1 MLISCALFAGAT
13 HAWFSDRCSAQI
25 KLQSATFNVG
35 VEISPENGTSVT
47 STENGIY
54 VYNLSHGTYTVK
66 LTRVSEGTVGYCEI
80 TVGDVVYYSPN
91 LTEAGFSFDLTITL
105 PEGAEPV
112 SVTFTPVWS
121 DVTKVEGV
129 TTIDSETPIS
139 YSAVPQ
145 LNAMRAGSVEA
156 AGQGSGESDN
166 DTGDLQT
173 GTDNSAVDNSGSE
186 GEPTGNGNLPG
197 GEPTGSEPLDPE
209 TGETA
214 GVGDPTGEDTPG
226 SDTGNVLSGGE

>member
-1 MLISCALFAGAT
+1 MARISQKEENGAVHALSIQPMKHHDRWTIKRSTRSMLWGSALAMLISCALFAGAT

-35 VEISPENGTSVT
+35 VEISPVNGTSVT

-129 TTIDSETPIS
+129 DPIDSGKTIS
-139 YSAVPQ
+139 YSA
-145 LNAMRAGSVEA
+145 
-156 AGQGSGESDN
+156 GSGLFAMGAEP
-166 DTGDLQT
+166 
-173 GTDNSAVDNSGSE
+173 
-186 GEPTGNGNLPG
+186 GETVP
-197 GEPTGSEPLDPE
+197 SEP
-209 TGETA
+209 
-214 GVGDPTGEDTPG
+214 
-226 SDTGNVLSGGE
+226 